1 MTSTALCFQ
10 SIKRDSKKHRQ
21 QPARR
26 QQIIDEREKIIKS
39 IGGGDIEIDINNSEQ
54 IQTRLSDIEEMAN
67 RLSSDEDKKLI
78 AIWKL
83 QIYDSL
89 IHDLSHTKHVH
100 EH

>member
-1 MTSTALCFQ
+1 MTSTSSLFSEYQ
-10 SIKRDSKKHRQ
+10 KGQ
-21 QPARR
+21 QEAAAAAARR

-39 IGGGDIEIDINNSEQ
+39 IGGGDIEIDIDDWEQ

-89 IHDLSHTKHVH
+89 IHDLSHTKHVR